1 LGAGTFEKREEGM
14 SIKLM
19 SMVFSCNMP
28 ELKTDKG
35 KTVPDTTAKFILLA
49 LADNANDEGEGSY
62 PGVDTLCKKTGY
74 STATVCNALNALRH
88 NGFTQLIGRSKFD
101 TNNYTILAAKILE
114 FQWLKREDFSGYNPK
129 ILAAKTNPS
138 VKPSVKPSINEDFK
152 LIQNTMETHSIGM
165 NSQAAQLISEWLAEH
180 EKAWIEK
187 AIKDNPGK
195 HQNYI
200 DKILVNW
207 KANGYPK
214 ARAQKIADAKE
225 PTSRRRISG
234 L

>member
-1 LGAGTFEKREEGM
+1 M
-14 SIKLM
+14 SVKLM
-19 SMVFSCNMP
+19 SAVFGCKMP
-28 ELKTDKG
+28 ELKTDKN
-35 KTVPDTTAKFILLA
+35 KTVPDSTAKFVLLA

-62 PGVDTLCKKTGY
+62 PSVETLCKKTGF

-88 NGFTQLIGRSKFD
+88 NGFTKLMGRSKFE
-101 TNNYTILAAKILE
+101 TNNYTILAAKIME

-129 ILAAKTNPS
+129 ILAAKNNPS

-152 LIQNTMETHSIGM
+152 FIQNTMQEANIGM
-165 NSQAAQLISEWLAEH
+165 NTQAAQLISEWLDEH
-180 EKAWIEK
+180 EQAWIVK
-187 AIKDNPGK
+187 AITENPGK

-207 KANGYPK
+207 KAKGYPK
-214 ARAQKIADAKE
+214 PRKQRIEEAAKE
-225 PTSRRRISG
+225 TTNRRRISG

>member
-1 LGAGTFEKREEGM
+1 M

-35 KTVPDTTAKFILLA
+35 KTVPDTTAKFVLLA

-62 PGVDTLCKKTGY
+62 PGVDTLCKKTNF
-74 STATVCNALNALRH
+74 STATVCNALNALRN
-88 NGFTQLIGRSKFD
+88 NGFTQLMGRSKFD

-114 FQWLKREDFSGYNPK
+114 FQWLKREDFSGYNPT
-129 ILAAKTNPS
+129 ISAAKTNPS

-152 LIQNTMETHSIGM
+152 FIQNTMQEANIGM
-165 NSQAAQLISEWLAEH
+165 NTQAAQLISEWLEEH
-180 EKAWIEK
+180 EQAWIVK
-187 AIKDNPGK
+187 AITENEGK

-207 KANGYPK
+207 KAKGYPK
-214 ARAQKIADAKE
+214 PRKQRIDEARKE
-225 PTSRRRISG
+225 TTNRRRISG

>member
-1 LGAGTFEKREEGM
+1 M
-14 SIKLM
+14 SVKLM
-19 SMVFSCNMP
+19 SIVFNCQMP

-88 NGFTQLIGRSKFD
+88 NGFTQLMGRSKFD

-152 LIQNTMETHSIGM
+152 FIQNTMQQSNIGM
-165 NSQAAQLISEWLAEH
+165 NTQAAQLISEWMAEH
-180 EKAWIEK
+180 EQAWIVK
-187 AIKDNPGK
+187 AIQDNPGK

-214 ARAQKIADAKE
+214 QRKERIEDAKQT
-225 PTSRRRISG
+225 TSARRRISG